1 MDYKKIKKTLK
12 KTLKAIEQMET
23 IEMFMKAQSLGG
35 GTQFQPASLQNLF
48 SPDFTALA
56 QIISETAGK
65 PSLSQHTPSHT
76 SDHLPASHLSGMGAG
91 ITEVPPPMS
100 QEEWLRSLAG
110 RKLTENLSGV
120 NLNNNGHS
128 TGNTSQAINGD
139 DAYRQSEAR
148 LRSIIDATPLGMC
161 ITNEKGFF
169 EYINPAYCKIYGYR
183 SEELIGKH
191 FTVVVP
197 HADYK
202 FWQDLHDKY
211 IAGAEEVRG
220 EWKVVHK
227 SGRDITILADAARI
241 VGTDGRPKKVTFVM
255 DVSDYSRKNEE
266 LQSLTRA
273 VESAYNA
280 ILITDANQN
289 IVYVNQAFEKFTGFT
304 AAEVKGK
311 NPRVLQGTGTDKTTT
326 ARIREKLA
334 RREPIS
340 ETLLNYTKD
349 GRPYWININIRPVV
363 NERGELTGFIGVEE
377 DVTDRIRQ
385 TEELATL
392 KRAVESA
399 YNAILMTDANQNII
413 YVNRAFEEFTG
424 FTAAEVIGKN
434 PRVLQGPDTD
444 KATTLRIREQ
454 LARREPVSETLL
466 NYTKDGRAYWI
477 NINIRPVFNER
488 GDLVAFIGVEE
499 DVTEKL
505 KLSEEV
511 RQSQMQLMQ
520 SEKMSSLGQM
530 VAGLAH
536 EMNTPLGFVRNNMEM
551 LQLKHTEIK
560 ELLSLYDNLRG
571 QIMYGSPND
580 VAYIMSQIDAV
591 SQKVRSGRVYQE
603 SDQLFVNS
611 VEGIDRIQDLV
622 MNLKN
627 FSRLDESTYK
637 PVDLNQS
644 MESTLKIAN
653 HLLKSDVEI
662 VRDYT
667 AGLPAVSG
675 YPAQLNQVFLN
686 LITNAAQ
693 ALPSTGGRI
702 TLRTRRDGDHAEVRV
717 SDNGSGISPENLKKI
732 FEPFFTTKEVGKGTG
747 LGLSIV
753 YKIIEKHKGSIRAES
768 TPGRGTE
775 FIITLPLAESASQK
789 PVAAASS
796 PFTDSPFADSP
807 FSR

>member
-35 GTQFQPASLQNLF
+35 GTQFQPNALQNLF
-48 SPDFTALA
+48 SPDFTALT

-76 SDHLPASHLSGMGAG
+76 SDHLSASHLSGMGSGVGAG

-110 RKLTENLSGV
+110 RKLNENLNG
-120 NLNNNGHS
+120 GHS
-128 TGNTSQAINGD
+128 HSADAAPQAINGD

-169 EYINPAYCKIYGYR
+169 EYVNPAYCKIYGYR

-191 FTVVVP
+191 FTAVVP

-227 SGRDITILADAARI
+227 SGREITILADAARI
-241 VGTDGRPKKVTFVM
+241 IGTDARPKKVTFVM

-311 NPRVLQGTGTDKTTT
+311 NPRVLQGAGTDKTTT
-326 ARIREKLA
+326 ARIREKLS

-399 YNAILMTDANQNII
+399 YNAILMTDAKQNII

-444 KATTLRIREQ
+444 KATTTRIREQ

-511 RQSQMQLMQ
+511 RQSQVQLMQ

-603 SDQLFVNS
+603 SEQLFVNS

-637 PVDLNQS
+637 PVDLNAS

-667 AGLPAVSG
+667 PGLPAVSG

-693 ALPSTGGRI
+693 ALPSAGGRI
-702 TLRTRRDGDHAEVRV
+702 TLRTRREGDSAEVRI
-717 SDNGSGISPENLKKI
+717 SDNGSGIAPENLKKI

-753 YKIIEKHKGSIRAES
+753 YKIIEKHKGAIRAES

-775 FIITLPLAESASQK
+775 FIITLPFAESAAEK
-789 PVAAASS
+789 PAAASS
-796 PFTDSPFADSP
+796 PFADSPFADSP